1 MISFDDEIIL
11 DMNRIRQVLDRENI
25 QQTLLVE
32 QLNESYEMVNKYLHN
47 RQQPRFEVLIDNT
60 EISDMEIDKLIVS
73 NK

>member
-11 DMNRIRQVLDRENI
+11 DMNRIRPVLDRENI